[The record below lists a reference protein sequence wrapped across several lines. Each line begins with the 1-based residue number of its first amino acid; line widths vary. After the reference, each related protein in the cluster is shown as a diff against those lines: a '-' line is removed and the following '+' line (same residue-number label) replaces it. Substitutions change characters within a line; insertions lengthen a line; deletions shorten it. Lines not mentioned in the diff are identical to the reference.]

1 MTQKRKFQDLLK
13 SYNNSPIN
21 QRNSSIDNDMI
32 IDNLI
37 NSYNEYMDLDLVLPN
52 LDNKCIVIKHYI
64 NTKSSSE
71 SSPLSSNSTEMEV
84 ETASS
89 TEYDTLSSNSTEME
103 VETASSTES
112 SPLSSNSTEM
122 EVETA
127 SSNEPDTLP
136 SNVVDDGTEMEIE
149 TESETCYTIKIYNDT
164 IENYIDNQ
172 STFDDKTILISALND
187 KPTEDKSLSEK
198 VFDKFLNK
206 YISKFNNR
214 SKEYKIEH
222 FNLYEDVIHI
232 YKNGNSNIYDH
243 HLINNSSPR
252 QSQLIFIPVKIHFAN
267 NAHYN
272 VLIIDKKKK
281 MFTYYEPYGDYLDI
295 HMGSRVNESLEKIK
309 DYLLQKYPDYTY
321 IDAHITNKDKDL
333 GVQKRAEDFFHI
345 SEGYCV
351 AWCLYLCYIRMF
363 NCHLNTNFSISTIL
377 NKVFE
382 EYTDLNLI
390 AAIRIFITFV
400 KREVSK

>member
-1 MTQKRKFQDLLK
+1 
-13 SYNNSPIN
+13 
-21 QRNSSIDNDMI
+21 
-32 IDNLI
+32 
-37 NSYNEYMDLDLVLPN
+37 
-52 LDNKCIVIKHYI
+52 
-64 NTKSSSE
+64 
-71 SSPLSSNSTEMEV
+71 
-84 ETASS
+84 
-89 TEYDTLSSNSTEME
+89 
-103 VETASSTES
+103 
-112 SPLSSNSTEM
+112 M

>member
-21 QRNSSIDNDMI
+21 QTNSSIDNDMI

-71 SSPLSSNSTEMEV
+71 YSPLSSNSTEMEVETASSNESSPLSSNSTEMEV

-89 TEYDTLSSNSTEME
+89 TEYDTLSSNR
-103 VETASSTES
+103 
-112 SPLSSNSTEM
+112 TEM

-127 SSNEPDTLP
+127 SSNESSPLA
-136 SNVVDDGTEMEIE
+136 SNVVDGTDMEIE

-172 STFDDKTILISALND
+172 SKFDDKTILIPALND

-252 QSQLIFIPVKIHFAN
+252 QSQLIFIPVKIHFVN

-363 NCHLNTNFSISTIL
+363 NCHLNTKFSISTIL